1 MLLALQTEDLHQN
14 ISGQVVT
21 GIYKAFLSALLWAVL
36 VLPGRLVCAQDQK
49 ANSESTLE
57 QAANLFEQGKLE
69 EAADLLRPAL
79 RVNPKD
85 PGTLGLMAIVLD
97 AQKRFADAERYY
109 TQALALAPQS
119 AALRNNL
126 GNHYLSS
133 GATQRARAEFLKV
146 VAVDPHHV
154 NANLQLAQMCVA
166 AKQGTAALR
175 YLANLPASERAPE
188 IQLLR
193 AQAIY
198 LDGRHSEA
206 EDLVRRLDVQTA
218 NLAFSAGMVLA
229 QWQRY
234 DDAETMFTR
243 ALELSP
249 SDFDTLYNLALAATR
264 AAHLDRAR
272 QVYEIA
278 IAQQPGNVDC
288 IFALAGIY
296 AQQAQ
301 PSLAASLLVE
311 AQRLAPDRA
320 DVPKLMAQVAE
331 QLGFYGDAANAYEQ
345 YLKLQPNDKVA
356 RREYNFA
363 LARSGHAITA
373 LPQLEA
379 YARSHPTDALGIY
392 ELAYTEAFR
401 NRAESFKLLD
411 RAIALDPALLPAR
424 FTRAV
429 FYAED
434 GRFAESIED
443 LEVIRTREPANPL
456 VLDHLGDVYL
466 QMGKYEAAEPILKR
480 AVELA
485 PDDPAPL
492 MHYSKVLRRLGRQQ
506 EAVQVLEHFRKVA
519 ANHSQNTRRA
529 GLFDYLRL
537 PASAQRA
544 QYVSGLEK
552 ASTANPR
559 DLTLK
564 LSLARAFL
572 EQGNPGKAIDALRD
586 LTAVTRDNQVL
597 AEAGKVLV
605 EAGQYEA
612 AKQFLQASL
621 AANPAGGEARLDLS
635 TAMFH
640 TGAPEAAL
648 AELDKTTP
656 AGRTGDYYLL
666 RAELLDAV
674 GRTEEAADS
683 LNRGLRSAPSRTD
696 LYLQSAFFLIKHD
709 RQRDAAQL
717 LDQASQIVRDDP
729 ELLLARAIT
738 LELMQH
744 TNEAK
749 KVLAR
754 IQSRWPEWNR
764 SYLLNGII
772 LENELKSAEAKDML
786 ESAIALGASDP
797 EAYYYLA
804 SALTHISPPDF
815 EAAADAI
822 SQAVTRDP
830 TDAYSRLLAGK
841 IALERRQ
848 NDQAIGQLRE
858 AVRLNPGMMATHYAL
873 RNAYRAIGDEKASAA
888 ELEAIQKI
896 AKENPQPDL
905 APSPL
910 RKLLFMVRPP
920 A

>member
-1 MLLALQTEDLHQN
+1 MLAQHRPANAEPALQQA
-14 ISGQVVT
+14 IS
-21 GIYKAFLSALLWAVL
+21 
-36 VLPGRLVCAQDQK
+36 
-49 ANSESTLE
+49 
-57 QAANLFEQGKLE
+57 LFEQGKLD
-69 EAADLLRPAL
+69 EAAEMLRPGLSA
-79 RVNPKD
+79 NPKD
-85 PGTLGLMAIVLD
+85 PGALGLMAAILD

-133 GATQRARAEFLKV
+133 AAIQRARAEFLKV
-146 VAVDPHHV
+146 VAIDPHHV
-154 NANLQLAQMCVA
+154 NANLQLAQMSVA
-166 AKQGTAALR
+166 EKQGAAALR
-175 YLANLPASERAPE
+175 YLNNLPASEQAPE
-188 IQLLR
+188 IQILR
-193 AQAIY
+193 AQAMY
-198 LDGRHSEA
+198 LVGRRPEA
-206 EDLVRRLDVQTA
+206 EDMLRRLDLQTA
-218 NLAFSAGMVLA
+218 NIAFSAGMILA
-229 QWQRY
+229 KWQRY
-234 DDAETMFTR
+234 DDAERMFTR

-264 AAHLDRAR
+264 AGHMDRAR

-288 IFALAGIY
+288 LFALAGIY
-296 AQQAQ
+296 AQQGQ
-301 PSLAASLLVE
+301 QSLAASLLVE
-311 AQRLAPDRA
+311 AQRLAPNRA
-320 DVPKLMAQVAE
+320 DVPKLMAQVA
-331 QLGFYGDAANAYEQ
+331 QRLGFYGDAASAYEQ
-345 YLKLQPNDKVA
+345 YLKLEPNDTVA

-363 LARSGHAITA
+363 LARSGHAMAA
-373 LPQLEA
+373 LPQLES
-379 YARSHPTDALGIY
+379 YARSHPNNALGIY
-392 ELAYTEAFR
+392 ELAYAEAFR
-401 NRAESFKLLD
+401 NRAESLKLLD
-411 RAIALDPALLPAR
+411 RAIGLDPALLPAR

-429 FYAED
+429 FHAED
-434 GRFAESIED
+434 GRFAEAIDD
-443 LEVIRTREPANPL
+443 LEVIRKREPDNPL
-456 VLDHLGDVYL
+456 VLDHLGDVCL

-506 EAVQVLEHFRKVA
+506 EAIQTLEHFRKVA
-519 ANHSQNTRRA
+519 ASHGQHLPRA

-537 PASAQRA
+537 PPSAQRE

-552 ASTANPR
+552 ASTANPT

-564 LSLARAFL
+564 LRLARALL
-572 EQGNPGKAIDALRD
+572 EQSNPEKAIEALRE
-586 LTAVTRDNQVL
+586 LTAVTRDSQVL

-621 AANPAGGEARLDLS
+621 AANPAGVEARLDLS

-648 AELDKTTP
+648 AELDKTTT

-683 LNRGLRSAPSRTD
+683 LNRGLRSAPTRSD
-696 LYLQSAFFLIKHD
+696 LYLQSAFFLIKHN

-717 LDQASQIVRDDP
+717 LDQASLIVRDDP

-749 KVLAR
+749 KVLAG

-815 EAAADAI
+815 EAAANAI
-822 SQAVTRDP
+822 SQAVTLNP
-830 TDAYSRLLAGK
+830 ADAYSRLLAGK
-841 IALERRQ
+841 IAIERGQ
-848 NDQAIGQLRE
+848 NDQAIVQLRE
-858 AVRLNPGMMATHYAL
+858 AVRLNPGMMAAHYAL
-873 RNAYRAIGDEKASAA
+873 RNAYRTIGDEKASAA
-888 ELEAIQKI
+888 ELEAIQRI